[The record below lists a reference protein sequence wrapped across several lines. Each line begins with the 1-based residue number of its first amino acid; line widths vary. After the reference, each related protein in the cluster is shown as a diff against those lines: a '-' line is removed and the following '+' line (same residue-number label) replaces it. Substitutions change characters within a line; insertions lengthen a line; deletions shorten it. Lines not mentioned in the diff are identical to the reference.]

1 MEKNNIFAII
11 ATILLTSVIFFVP
24 NSTANEELTGGMAPV
39 HLNMKEASGISAE
52 TWGDISREAV
62 KDNPPRSWTSTP
74 GTADQLRTREWKD
87 IGTWTSTS
95 GINFDIGLSGP
106 VKFNLWWRET
116 DQGQNDDYD
125 AQVQYRFRLNI
136 DGVDSAYYTDEDS
149 GMQHECAETKPC
161 QWTGDTNDL
170 NVSSAAKGTIFEI
183 EIEYW
188 AYSDIEIYYDN
199 SSLDSGVMF
208 DSTGI
213 KFGNSQINGQEI
225 NFNFVQTWNTDI
237 EEAITGNFL
246 TLTIAGVDL
255 INSEQKKGYPKVEEG
270 ITYDFNGSD
279 IKSTKITWYV
289 DDKYAKLD
297 QTVISFSLARVGSS
311 TPQIQINVADILI
324 EGTGNTE
331 DEGILGLPGFELVS
345 VISALFA
352 ISFFRRKV

>member
-1 MEKNNIFAII
+1 MFLGDYFQNIQSTYKKFFFSGISFNSSEIKKNNIFFAIKGNKVDGNNFISSAISNGAKIVVTEKKINGLKNGILFIHSNNIRKLLAEISFKINNKIPNNII
-11 ATILLTSVIFFVP
+11 AVTGTNGKSSIADFYYQILDLNNKKVASIGTLGIKTRKYKKNLSNTTIDPIQLSKILIKLKKQNINNVI
-24 NSTANEELTGGMAPV
+24 M
-39 HLNMKEASGISAE
+39 EASSH
-52 TWGDISREAV
+52 
-62 KDNPPRSWTSTP
+62 
-74 GTADQLRTREWKD
+74 
-87 IGTWTSTS
+87 
-95 GINFDIGLSGP
+95 GLS
-106 VKFNLWWRET
+106 
-116 DQGQNDDYD
+116 QN
-125 AQVQYRFRLNI
+125 RL
-136 DGVDSAYYTDEDS
+136 DG
-149 GMQHECAETKPC
+149 
-161 QWTGDTNDL
+161 L
-170 NVSSAAKGTIFEI
+170 
-183 EIEYW
+183 
-188 AYSDIEIYYDN
+188 
-199 SSLDSGVMF
+199 LF
-208 DSTGI
+208 DTGI

-237 EEAITGNFL
+237 EEAIIGNFL
-246 TLTIAGVDL
+246 TLTLAGVDL
-255 INSEQKKGYPKVEEG
+255 INNEQKKGYPKVEEG